1 MEEKVKGLTNAMEE
15 GIRKVIDARAAVE
28 ATETALKEIHGNVAA
43 GGGTVAPTQSTLGA
57 SQFRKGRKR
66 RHREYVDE
74 DDEEEDDEEEEDEDD
89 EEGGSQVVGSG
100 PTVLLKKKLKQHEEN
115 YENLPL
121 RTRYDSHFV
130 PTSLRSCSSSERT
143 KSCPP
148 LS

>member
-1 MEEKVKGLTNAMEE
+1 MKGLTDAMEE

-28 ATETALKEIHGNVAA
+28 ATETALKEIRGNVAA
-43 GGGTVAPTQSTLGA
+43 GGGTAALTQSTLGA

-66 RHREYVDE
+66 RRREDVDD
-74 DDEEEDDEEEEDEDD
+74 DDEEEDEEEDEQD
-89 EEGGSQVVGSG
+89 EEGDSQVGGSG
-100 PTVLLKKKLKQHEEN
+100 PTVLLKRKLKQHEEN

-121 RTRYDSHFV
+121 RTRYDTRHS

-148 LS
+148 PPQI